1 MAGSM
6 QTKGIGMR
14 VKLLSGLAG
23 DRVSHA
29 PGEVVDMDPGTCRR
43 MIDAGLAEAVG
54 KAPPPEPEP
63 QPPAPP
69 AETTTETAAAQP
81 HENAARRV
89 APPSGRKPSK
99 RKATKKD

>member
-6 QTKGIGMR
+6 QTKGIGMK

-29 PGEVVDMDPGTCRR
+29 PGEVVDMDPGTSRR

-54 KAPPPEPEP
+54 KMPAQE
-63 QPPAPP
+63 PAPGQSALP
-69 AETTTETAAAQP
+69 AETTTETAAEQP
-81 HENAARRV
+81 QENAARRV
-89 APPSGRKPSK
+89 APPSGRKSSK
-99 RKATKKD
+99 RKAKQSN